1 MQRLLM
7 NKLTA
12 WKKSPNRKP
21 LLLRGARQTGKTWLM
36 EAFAVQEYRDFVKID
51 FMLDTTA
58 REMFAQDLDPQR
70 IIKQIELRQ
79 GKTINPKETLII
91 FDEIQEAPRGLTS
104 LKYFCER
111 AREYHIIAAGSYM
124 GMALRREGESFPVGK
139 VDQATLYPLC
149 FSEFVR
155 AVAGDPLA
163 NSLENGCMQELSAV
177 SDVLE
182 GLLRQYFVV
191 GGMPEIVSSFQ
202 QNADMLEARRLQL
215 ALIDSYDSDFAKHA
229 PGRILERMRL
239 VFKSLPRHLS
249 HENKKFV
256 YGAVR
261 PGARARDFEECLQW
275 LLDYGAVHKVM
286 RTSALR
292 VPLQSYEDMSVFKL
306 FGIDIGILGA
316 MAGLN
321 PAAVLDNVQIFSEFK
336 GALAEQYVNQELVCM
351 GYTPLYWSSEKGTAE
366 TDFCIEFDASVLP
379 IEVKAGEN
387 LRSKSLRVACEK
399 FNLNRALRT
408 SLSAY
413 RDEGWLVNIPLWA
426 FSQFPNLIGKE

>member
-51 FMLDTTA
+51 FMLDVAA

-306 FGIDIGILGA
+306 FGIDIGLLGA

-366 TDFCIEFDASVLP
+366 TDFCVEFDASVLP

>member
-1 MQRLLM
+1 M
-7 NKLTA
+7 
-12 WKKSPNRKP
+12 
-21 LLLRGARQTGKTWLM
+21 
-36 EAFAVQEYRDFVKID
+36 
-51 FMLDTTA
+51 
-58 REMFAQDLDPQR
+58 
-70 IIKQIELRQ
+70 
-79 GKTINPKETLII
+79 
-91 FDEIQEAPRGLTS
+91 
-104 LKYFCER
+104 
-111 AREYHIIAAGSYM
+111 
-124 GMALRREGESFPVGK
+124 
-139 VDQATLYPLC
+139 
-149 FSEFVR
+149 
-155 AVAGDPLA
+155 
-163 NSLENGCMQELSAV
+163 
-177 SDVLE
+177 LE

-215 ALIDSYDSDFAKHA
+215 ALIDSYDSVFAKHA

-366 TDFCIEFDASVLP
+366 TDFCVEFDASVLP

-399 FNLNRALRT
+399 FSLNRALRT